1 MDKKVYV
8 IIPNADVYYGITV
21 DKDTKTEFENEFVK
35 QKIENLKLYSV
46 VTKETDEFKS
56 VTNLEVNLKE
66 GDILLLE
73 EDGRGYFL
81 PANAKLGSIDDA
93 INEYQF
99 LKEQISKIK
108 E

>member
-1 MDKKVYV
+1 MSKKVYV

-21 DKDTKTEFENEFVK
+21 DKNTKVNFENKYVK
-35 QKIENLKLYSV
+35 QKIENLKLYSI

-56 VTNLEVNLKE
+56 VTNLELNLKE

-81 PANAKLGSIDDA
+81 PVNAKLGTIDEA
-93 INEYQF
+93 IEEYRF
-99 LKEQISKIK
+99 IKEQISKIK

>member
-1 MDKKVYV
+1 MSKKVYV

-21 DKDTKTEFENEFVK
+21 DKNTKVNFENKYVK
-35 QKIENLKLYSV
+35 QKIENLKLYSI

-56 VTNLEVNLKE
+56 VTNLELNLKE

-81 PANAKLGSIDDA
+81 PVNAKLGTIDEA
-93 INEYQF
+93 IEEYQF
-99 LKEQISKIK
+99 IKEQISKIK

>member
-1 MDKKVYV
+1 MSKKVYV

-21 DKDTKTEFENEFVK
+21 DKKTKVSFENKYVK
-35 QKIENLKLYSV
+35 QKIENLKLYSI

-56 VTNLEVNLKE
+56 VTNLELNLKE

-81 PANAKLGSIDDA
+81 PVNAKLGTIDEA
-93 INEYQF
+93 IEEYQF
-99 LKEQISKIK
+99 IKEQISKIK